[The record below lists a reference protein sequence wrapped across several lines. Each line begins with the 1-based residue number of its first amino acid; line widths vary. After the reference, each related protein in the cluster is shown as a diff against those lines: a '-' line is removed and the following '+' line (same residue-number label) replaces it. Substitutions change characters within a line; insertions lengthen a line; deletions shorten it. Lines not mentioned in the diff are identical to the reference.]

1 MRKAC
6 AVLLAG
12 LTAVGAG
19 CGYHVAGRA
28 THLPESVK
36 TIAVP
41 ALENRSTQYRIE
53 QRLTEA
59 LVHELLA
66 QGRYRVVA
74 NPAAADATLRGT
86 ITLVETSPLVFDT
99 PTGRATMMLV
109 TLRCSVR
116 LEQNDTKAV
125 LFRSDNLLFR
135 NEYELSTDV
144 ASFFG
149 EQDPALQRLARDFA
163 KQVVSAVLEGF

>member
-1 MRKAC
+1 MSKAC

-12 LTAVGAG
+12 WAALGTG
-19 CGYHVAGRA
+19 CGYHVAGRSA
-28 THLPESVK
+28 HLPESVR

-41 ALENRSTQYRIE
+41 ALENHSTQYRIE

-66 QGRYRVVA
+66 QGRYRVVS
-74 NPAAADATLRGT
+74 NPAAADVTLRGA
-86 ITLVETSPLVFDT
+86 ITSVETSPLVFDT

-109 TLRCSVR
+109 TVHCSVR

-125 LFRSDNLLFR
+125 LYRNDKMLFR
-135 NEYELSTDV
+135 NEYELSTDA

-149 EQDPALQRLARDFA
+149 EQDPALQRLAQDFA